1 MANKFIWRYIYIY
14 KKSDMDHD
22 TFYFDIFTNKGRKMA
37 EKLAME
43 YMQDIDDWSFF
54 KFIKR
59 KKAIGV
65 N

>member
-1 MANKFIWRYIYIY
+1 MAIYL
-14 KKSDMDHD
+14 SDMDQD

-43 YMQDIDDWSFF
+43 YMQDINDWSFF